1 MVSKDLNKVFLDL
14 LYMARE
20 HDTAP
25 DWAMGLKLGEECG
38 EVQTALLHKHGF
50 LKHKTLDEDVMHEIA
65 DVMNVCVAIMTAHYP
80 EHTPDELYE
89 GLVDAMI
96 KKGRKYAKV
105 LDVPYY
111 GDKEL

>member
-38 EVQTALLHKHGF
+38 EVQHIILSLHQ
-50 LKHKTLDEDVMHEIA
+50 
-65 DVMNVCVAIMTAHYP
+65 MNYMKA
-80 EHTPDELYE
+80 
-89 GLVDAMI
+89 
-96 KKGRKYAKV
+96 
-105 LDVPYY
+105 
-111 GDKEL
+111 